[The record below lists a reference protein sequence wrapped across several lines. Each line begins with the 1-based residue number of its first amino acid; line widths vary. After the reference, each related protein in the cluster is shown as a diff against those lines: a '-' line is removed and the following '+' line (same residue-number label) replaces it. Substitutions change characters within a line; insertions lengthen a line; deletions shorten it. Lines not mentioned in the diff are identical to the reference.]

1 MNIQRALEAL
11 RAGNFVL
18 VHDAADREDETD
30 LVMAAEKVQPHH
42 VARLRQDAGGLIC
55 VALHPHVADN
65 LGLPYMT
72 EVYESAASSYEVLE
86 ATRPDDIPYD
96 ERSAFSISVNH
107 RRTYTGVTDTDRA
120 LTISELGKLGARAF
134 DGSAIEEFGHNF
146 RSPGH
151 VPLLRAARGMLA
163 ERQGHTELVVAL
175 AEMVGLAPVAAICE
189 VLDAESC
196 CALSREGAKKYAS
209 KDGLVYLEASDIVRA
224 YGDREVLGGTGV
236 FHGTGEFHPSR

>member
-1 MNIQRALEAL
+1 MNIERALEAL

-30 LVMAAEKVQPHH
+30 LVVAAEKVQPRHI
-42 VARLRQDAGGLIC
+42 ARLRQDAGGLIC

-72 EVYESAASSYEVLE
+72 EIYESASSSYEVLG
-86 ATRPDDIPYD
+86 ATRPDDLPYD

-107 RRTYTGVTDTDRA
+107 RRTYTGVTDADRA

-134 DGSAIEEFGHNF
+134 DRPAVEEFGHNF

-151 VPLLRAARGMLA
+151 VHLLRAARGMLV
-163 ERQGHTELVVAL
+163 ERRGHTELVVAL
-175 AEMVGLAPVAAICE
+175 TEMAGLAPVAAICE
-189 VLDAESC
+189 VLDAGTHR
-196 CALSREGAKKYAS
+196 ALSREGTKKYAAEN
-209 KDGLVYLEASDIVRA
+209 GLIYLEALDVVRA
-224 YGDREVLGGTGV
+224 YGDRGVLGQGS
-236 FHGTGEFHPSR
+236 PIPRR

>member
-1 MNIQRALEAL
+1 LNIQRVLEAL

-30 LVMAAEKVQPHH
+30 LVIAAEKVQPHH
-42 VARLRQDAGGLIC
+42 VARMRQDAGGLIC
-55 VALHPHVADN
+55 VALHPRIADN

-107 RRTYTGVTDTDRA
+107 RGTYTGVTDADRA

-134 DGSAIEEFGHNF
+134 DGSVIEEFGRNF

-151 VPLLRAARGMLA
+151 VPLLHAARDMLA

-175 AEMVGLAPVAAICE
+175 TEMAGLTPVVAICE
-189 VLDAESC
+189 MLDAENHR
-196 CALSREGAKKYAS
+196 ALSGEGAKKYAS
-209 KDGLVYLEASDIVRA
+209 ENGLIYLEASDIVCA
-224 YGDREVLGGTGV
+224 YGDRGVLGRGSPTPRGD
-236 FHGTGEFHPSR
+236 